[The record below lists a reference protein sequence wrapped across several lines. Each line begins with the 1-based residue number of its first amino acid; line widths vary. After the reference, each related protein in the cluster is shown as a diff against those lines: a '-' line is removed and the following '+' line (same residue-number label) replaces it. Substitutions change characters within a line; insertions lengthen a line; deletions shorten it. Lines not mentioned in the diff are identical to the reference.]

1 MKYIK
6 QEIECKLEDEKENK
20 VDKNIINNL
29 KIKTENI

>member
-1 MKYIK
+1 MSLFQKK
-6 QEIECKLEDEKENK
+6 KKKKNEKENK